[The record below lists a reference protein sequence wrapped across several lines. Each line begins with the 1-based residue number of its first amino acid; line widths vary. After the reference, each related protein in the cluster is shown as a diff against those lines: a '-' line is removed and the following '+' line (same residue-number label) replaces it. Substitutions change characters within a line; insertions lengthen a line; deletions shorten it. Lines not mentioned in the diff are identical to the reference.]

1 MKNTEKLATQGI
13 RDEEEHRTN
22 EKYRETGNT
31 GYTETKK
38 NTGQMKN
45 TEKLATQG
53 IRRRRRTQDK

>member
-1 MKNTEKLATQGI
+1 MLPVSLYWQHRVYG
-13 RDEEEHRTN
+13 DEEEHRTN

-45 TEKLATQG
+45 TEKLAT
-53 IRRRRRTQDK
+53 